1 MGKENELMR
10 VNNWSSQLEKIL
22 EDYKQ
27 KKIFKHGKNDCVT
40 FTIDCIEA
48 ITGKKVF
55 DKQYKNIKEA
65 KKIIKSLKSKDLL
78 DIALK
83 IAKENNFQTID
94 IDKAQKGDVFYYKDK
109 TDLEGT
115 LGVCIGESVM
125 FNWKKEIALIR
136 KTDCKIAWRIE

>member
-1 MGKENELMR
+1 MR
-10 VNNWSSQLEKIL
+10 VDNWSSELEKVL

-27 KKIFKHGKNDCVT
+27 KKVFKHGKNDCVT

-55 DKQYKNIKEA
+55 DKKYKNIKEA

-83 IAKENNFQTID
+83 IAKENNFKNVD
-94 IDKAQKGDVFYYKDK
+94 IDKAQKGDVLYYVD
-109 TDLEGT
+109 TRDLDGT

-125 FNWKKEIALIR
+125 FNWKESITLIKKE
-136 KTDCKIAWRIE
+136 DCKIAWRIE